1 MRYQIADGWISG
13 KLRGGS
19 EDSVLTVL
27 REVLPPGR
35 TLQYEI
41 VREGG
46 AKIRALSTLDSEDLG
61 VCPEG
66 TFVSVVEKRL
76 MTSLGE
82 ESVRLRISEPPQYRG
97 WITERAH
104 IAILVEDADSLAA
117 AAAESADPEVSSEIL
132 RRSQVRAH
140 RALLTGKHSKKV
152 SEKLV
157 TLTGSLDVSTETF
170 FLLNG
175 ALKKAGVS
183 ISPDFTRVCYN
194 NQGGRS
200 MALGSRGFTR
210 GVHYWEVR
218 LGLAYVQVLHTTG
231 YCRRHCNLILLI
243 HLQQSSILIPAFSI
257 LFVL

>member
-27 REVLPPGR
+27 RELLPPGR

-46 AKIRALSTLDSEDLG
+46 AKIRALSSLDSEDLG

-152 SEKLV
+152 CEKLV

-218 LGLAYVQVLHTTG
+218 LGLAYVHVAH
-231 YCRRHCNLILLI
+231 IWD
-243 HLQQSSILIPAFSI
+243 IPEDIAA
-257 LFVL
+257 